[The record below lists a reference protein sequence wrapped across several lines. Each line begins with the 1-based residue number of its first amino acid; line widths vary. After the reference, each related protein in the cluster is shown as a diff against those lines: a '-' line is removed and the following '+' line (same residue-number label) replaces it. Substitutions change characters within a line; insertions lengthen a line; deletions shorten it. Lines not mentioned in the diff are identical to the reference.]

1 MNFATQALL
10 DVLAKFAPHKMPD
23 VPSPQ
28 ILKPQGGWVEIIMD
42 LGGKEMKKPD
52 WCQVLDGGHIN
63 YEVRLAMAIRDEL
76 IARVNTAPPLEQ
88 IYMWES
94 MAAGHTDYSTK
105 LARKCY
111 EFEMAAAKALQ

>member
-1 MNFATQALL
+1 MNFATRALL
-10 DVLAKFAPHKMPD
+10 DVLAKFAPHAMPKMPEQE
-23 VPSPQ
+23 VH
-28 ILKPQGGWVEIIMD
+28 KPQGGWVEIIMD
-42 LGGKEMKKPD
+42 LGGREMKKAD
-52 WCQVLDGGHIN
+52 WCHVLDGGHIM

-76 IARVNTAPPLEQ
+76 MARCNTAPNLEQ

-111 EFEMAAAKALQ
+111 EFEMAVVRTIQ